1 MTGGGSSWGNDL
13 DPSNPFL
20 VLRLPA
26 NASGAEIRRAGQ
38 LAVAAA
44 RLAGDTSGEAQRHLK
59 DIESAIERLR
69 DPVARLKHSLAWPA
83 LSPGGAECLRTNP
96 MFAEVAQAPSVDA
109 SQAVELLVARESRH
123 VQSHAHA
130 VFMLLRAS
138 SLLGSVCGAS
148 ARRGIAAGWAM
159 GAGCQ
164 LVSAGWAMSAGCQLV
179 SEGLR
184 QWADAIERREF
195 WIEFRLRGKEL
206 GDPRIDPDFL
216 KRIESEAA
224 LLPLEHFAELARQ
237 MLYGRDSAGCKQL
250 VAALRSGSKSSEHLD
265 RVLSEIYGPTCAR
278 ASATIDGLVA
288 ELESIQSAHGPAC
301 SALLVRFEKEVSP
314 DIDMVL
320 SVGDLPGYSEE
331 MLRDKATEFLRH
343 LAIASANH
351 AQAFDVSEKALAIAA
366 RAANSAALRSRV
378 ADDQRTVTNLIRQ
391 SRSEALVKPSIAR
404 LRKAMDERNLKVAIQ
419 SLDELIQ
426 VCDSEDAQQWKLLRQ
441 KLSTNY
447 ATELFNRAMK
457 CGARANALA
466 LLEEA
471 QRYET
476 VPSERA
482 LIGLAIAKLQ
492 SGRGLRQSRGCVIPI
507 AVVVGTLGLGAGAG
521 LSWVATLVD
530 SLAGAFSSLM
540 GVQP

>member
-109 SQAVELLVARESRH
+109 SQAVELLIARESRH
-123 VQSHAHA
+123 VQAHARA

-138 SLLGSVCGAS
+138 SLLGSLCGAS
-148 ARRGIAAGWAM
+148 ARRGIA
-159 GAGCQ
+159 
-164 LVSAGWAMSAGCQLV
+164 AGWAMSAGCQLV

-314 DIDMVL
+314 DIDLVL

-343 LAIASANH
+343 LSIASANH

-366 RAANSAALRSRV
+366 RVANSAALRSRV

-426 VCDSEDAQQWKLLRQ
+426 VCDSEDAQQWKWLRQ
-441 KLSTNY
+441 KLSTSY

-482 LIGLAIAKLQ
+482 LIGRAIATLQ
-492 SGRGLRQSRGCVIPI
+492 SGRGLQQSRGCVIPI

-530 SLAGAFSSLM
+530 SLAGAISSLM